1 MIETLD
7 KPNSLLFQAKLKSYL
22 VETPEEKN
30 GFGLAFEEL
39 IAEYPTFIDVYLQ
52 YWKYLKFR
60 LGQLSGRALEL
71 DINNKTKQ
79 VLKKRGLLGAAA

>member
-1 MIETLD
+1 
-7 KPNSLLFQAKLKSYL
+7 
-22 VETPEEKN
+22 
-30 GFGLAFEEL
+30 
-39 IAEYPTFIDVYLQ
+39 LQ

-79 VLKKRGLLGAAA
+79 VLKKRGLLGAASKVVDNSGESILNKMHLVAEEALI